1 MGDSSNLKRSI
12 NGEENDLPPYKKLKN
27 SESEPCASCEEL
39 STKVSQLEEK
49 LDKQSSSQNVAFDVL
64 NNKLDK
70 LIRILSDVHEQE
82 SKVTKAIANLNKAI
96 EESKPLPPAR
106 SVGAFLQN
114 LQGQSEKAEK
124 SQKSS
129 TPPVETKVEK
139 RKPVDEM
146 DELRWCQNVYFF
158 GQSLSQMLQECYNDD
173 QLKKMKSIL
182 NMKIYPKGVVKVG
195 DLYNLQKQV
204 FNVPLPAKVTKV
216 VLFIGEQDLF
226 DESLLTLKQASLE
239 DVKQNNKR
247 SLEKIARQIKA
258 MGQKLLEM
266 RKQVIYIIPVT
277 CVQRK
282 EVFQQFEEVVM
293 EVLSELK
300 AEPNFKILNLPE
312 LMYIMPNVFPNCIL
326 FASFCIFS
334 LFRRSTIKEF
344 NSKEEHLNTWF
355 ADRATST
362 LSDYGCRRLMDSLKR
377 TG

>member
-1 MGDSSNLKRSI
+1 MGDSSTLKRSI
-12 NGEENDLPPYKKLKN
+12 NGEENDLPPYKRLKN
-27 SESEPCASCEEL
+27 SESETCASCEEL

-158 GQSLSQMLQECYNDD
+158 GQSLSQMLQECFNDD

-195 DLYNLQKQV
+195 DLYNIQKQV

-282 EVFQQFEEVVM
+282 EVFQQFEEVVV

-300 AEPNFKILNLPE
+300 AEPNFKLLNLPE
-312 LMYIMPNVFPNCIL
+312 LMYILPNASPILLFLLHSVFFL
-326 FASFCIFS
+326 FQSINY
-334 LFRRSTIKEF
+334 K
-344 NSKEEHLNTWF
+344 
-355 ADRATST
+355 
-362 LSDYGCRRLMDSLKR
+362 GVQQ
-377 TG
+377 